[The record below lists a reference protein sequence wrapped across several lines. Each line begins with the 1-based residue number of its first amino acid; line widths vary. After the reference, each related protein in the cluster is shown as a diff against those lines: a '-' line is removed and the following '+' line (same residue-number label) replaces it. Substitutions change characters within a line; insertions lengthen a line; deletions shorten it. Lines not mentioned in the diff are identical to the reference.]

1 MIVRTVVVP
10 VLSAYGLFVV
20 LAIYAARHPVPR
32 PPRSEPLTARTLG
45 PFLRYVGVT
54 EAGAYVVLLAVVLVF
69 GVVIIGDDGELSS
82 AAWGGLF
89 LLAVATPVF
98 ALLSWAEGRWR
109 RPR

>member
-1 MIVRTVVVP
+1 VILRTVIAPVV
-10 VLSAYGLFVV
+10 SAYALFVV
-20 LAIYAARHPVPR
+20 LALYAVRHPVPR
-32 PPRSEPLTARTLG
+32 PPPSEPLTARTLG
-45 PFLRYVGVT
+45 RFLRYVGVM
-54 EAGAYVVLLAVVLVF
+54 EAGGYVVLLTVVLVF

>member
-10 VLSAYGLFVV
+10 VLSAYALFIL

-32 PPRSEPLTARTLG
+32 PPRSEPLTVRTLG
-45 PFLRYVGVT
+45 RFLRHVGIM
-54 EAGAYVVLLAVVLVF
+54 EAGGYVVLLAVVLVF
-69 GVVIIGDDGELSS
+69 GVVIMGGDGEHSS
-82 AAWGGLF
+82 AAGSGLF